1 VDTVKIIDTL
11 LRVETPTGPSWHRY
25 NDDGYGEHL
34 DGAPF
39 DGTPGRKAS
48 RWVWA
53 APREG
58 GVDGGLFV
66 GFFGIGV
73 ELVGDE
79 EVVEAGLEHERGGIF
94 L

>member
-1 VDTVKIIDTL
+1 MLHYSHFLTSDEWI
-11 LRVETPTGPSWHRY
+11 
-25 NDDGYGEHL
+25 
-34 DGAPF
+34 A
-39 DGTPGRKAS
+39 
-48 RWVWA
+48 
-53 APREG
+53 G
-58 GVDGGLFV
+58 GWFV